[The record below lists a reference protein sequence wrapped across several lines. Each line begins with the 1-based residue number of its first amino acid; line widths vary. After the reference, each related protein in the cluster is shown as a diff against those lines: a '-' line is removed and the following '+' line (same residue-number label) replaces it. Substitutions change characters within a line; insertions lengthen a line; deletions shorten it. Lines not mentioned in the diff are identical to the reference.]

1 MQLQKPTP
9 DLFFDDTTREALAD
23 LLMPFRRA
31 CCLCA
36 PSVAEALY
44 RRGRIARFLDIDERF
59 SAFPGFRR
67 WDVADPR
74 GLPEPFDIVVAA
86 PPEPTAPA
94 LDGTARAIAVLAGP
108 DSRVLVAAPCGVPAD
123 PLARLGLRAT
133 GVRAGCASPAM
144 AEFYANFAL
153 PSWFNPARDARPN

>member
-1 MQLQKPTP
+1 MQLQNPTP
-9 DLFFDDTTREALAD
+9 DLCFDDTTREALAD

-59 SAFPGFRR
+59 NGFPGFRR

-74 GLPEPFDIVVAA
+74 GLAEPFDIVVAV

-94 LDGTARAIAVLAGP
+94 LDETARALAVLAGP
-108 DSRVLVAAPCGVPAD
+108 ESRVLVAAPAGLAAD
-123 PLARLGLRAT
+123 ALAGLGLKPT
-133 GVRAGCASPAM
+133 GVRAGYASAAD
-144 AEFYANFAL
+144 AEFFANFAL